1 MMEVENFTK
10 TYHYNSRPA
19 VDNITFK
26 VCNGEIVGFAGLNGA
41 GKTTTMEAMAGIIL
55 PSSGSVIIDGHD
67 IVKDKVAASSGI
79 GWMPEFP
86 TFDPQSRPIP
96 LLRYYAGFYA
106 IKGKKAN
113 DLAYKLLHDVGL
125 EEYTLKK
132 VKTFSQG
139 MKKRFSLASAML
151 SNPGNFLFDESLN
164 GLDPEGIELIKKFM
178 TTFKNEKKAVFLSSH
193 ILPELEILVDR
204 LIIIHRGVIIETL
217 TKDSIKTLG
226 KPVIRIKLSGADEKV
241 VRILSEFGKIM
252 VNGDDITIT
261 DLKSGPSSAKY
272 VNAELIKNGYLVSQF
287 NVLGQSLEEHF
298 SQLMNDN
305 S

>member
-1 MMEVENFTK
+1 M
-10 TYHYNSRPA
+10 A
-19 VDNITFK
+19 
-26 VCNGEIVGFAGLNGA
+26 
-41 GKTTTMEAMAGIIL
+41 EAIQ
-55 PSSGSVIIDGHD
+55 V
-67 IVKDKVAASSGI
+67 
-79 GWMPEFP
+79 
-86 TFDPQSRPIP
+86 Q
-96 LLRYYAGFYA
+96 
-106 IKGKKAN
+106 
-113 DLAYKLLHDVGL
+113 
-125 EEYTLKK
+125 
-132 VKTFSQG
+132 
-139 MKKRFSLASAML
+139 
-151 SNPGNFLFDESLN
+151 
-164 GLDPEGIELIKKFM
+164 
-178 TTFKNEKKAVFLSSH
+178 KKAVFLSSH